1 MKFSRNSSKKL
12 KTAQQLNIHNAK
24 LHSGITFTCENC
36 GKKISNK
43 GNLTKHMKIHN
54 KHDPLGIEEA
64 EFVIDSQD
72 DMFA

>member
-1 MKFSRNSSKKL
+1 MQSFIVES
-12 KTAQQLNIHNAK
+12 H
-24 LHSGITFTCENC
+24 LHVNC

-64 EFVIDSQD
+64 EFVIDSQA